1 MSDTVRLPSIQSL
14 LNNDE
19 PVSPPTAR
27 RPVARIGSRPASSE
41 AMTKATNPNKRR
53 SNLPKETIQ
62 VLNQWLLDHLQNP
75 YPTQQEK
82 RELLIKTGLTK
93 IQLSN
98 WFINVR
104 RRKIFNDYYTLASN
118 LPESS
123 ALTQAQAQA
132 QTQTP
137 TPSTDS
143 VTNTSHTGEEG
154 TAPPGAPPVTIMSD
168 NEFSKR
174 FVQAPLTRRKKLID
188 RLEELKKLTNNHDNN
203 H

>member
-1 MSDTVRLPSIQSL
+1 MDVGMERETPRSAGLQDT
-14 LNNDE
+14 
-19 PVSPPTAR
+19 
-27 RPVARIGSRPASSE
+27 SSN
-41 AMTKATNPNKRR
+41 AMAKKNKRR

-62 VLNQWLLDHLQNP
+62 ILNQWLLDHLHNP

-118 LPESS
+118 LPDNNTQSPQES
-123 ALTQAQAQA
+123 
-132 QTQTP
+132 
-137 TPSTDS
+137 
-143 VTNTSHTGEEG
+143 NNNNNNNG
-154 TAPPGAPPVTIMSD
+154 PPVTIMSD
-168 NEFSKR
+168 NEFSQR

-188 RLEELKKLTNNHDNN
+188 RLEELKNLTNDANH
-203 H
+203 